1 MLLTGCASKLE
12 TPPETAE
19 VVADALP
26 ETTEVVAE
34 WSAPAADTGAVDDD
48 WLKTFNDP
56 ELEALVEEALHERN
70 PNMRFLAAQV
80 DRANAAARLAGAAL
94 EPTVA
99 LGADVSGVSGSQS
112 DSSGSAGAGVA
123 LSWEADVWGRVQ
135 AGAQAAE
142 ENLRASVADFE
153 FARQSIVASLA
164 KIWYLATELNQQR
177 LLAEELVSILA
188 EMVTLVETKE
198 RVGQVSMQDVF
209 LVRADLASAEDALR
223 QAVSGQQQAQR
234 ALEIL
239 LGRYPAGEIE
249 GAIEVP
255 DMPPAITNGIPG
267 DLIQRRPDLV
277 AAERRVASAFFLT
290 EEARLA
296 QLPSFNFTVGAGG
309 SSSVDEL
316 VGNLAVGMVAPL
328 YTGGALEAQLDI
340 ATADQ
345 QAAIA
350 AYGAQLLSA
359 FEEVEG
365 GLLNESLLAER
376 EYFISGAVNNNSGA
390 LRLANTQYDVG
401 QIELLNVL
409 QIQSRWVGSRV
420 GLLRIRNE
428 RIANRINLHLALGGS
443 FEASQDSGT
452 SD

>member
-1 MLLTGCASKLE
+1 MEFSLTEDQQAFVASARAFSQGVL
-12 TPPETAE
+12 
-19 VVADALP
+19 
-26 ETTEVVAE
+26 
-34 WSAPAADTGAVDDD
+34 AP
-48 WLKTFNDP
+48 
-56 ELEALVEEALHERN
+56 
-70 PNMRFLAAQV
+70 
-80 DRANAAARLAGAAL
+80 NAA
-94 EPTVA
+94 TW
-99 LGADVSGVSGSQS
+99 D
-112 DSSGSAGAGVA
+112 
-123 LSWEADVWGRVQ
+123 
-135 AGAQAAE
+135 AE
-142 ENLRASVADFE
+142 SF
-153 FARQSIVASLA
+153 FP
-164 KIWYLATELNQQR
+164 K
-177 LLAEELVSILA
+177 
-188 EMVTLVETKE
+188 
-198 RVGQVSMQDVF
+198 
-209 LVRADLASAEDALR
+209 DALR